1 MDKENLILKQKIM
14 QMFICGFTDDNYRTN
29 KYLFEMLQ
37 NGLGGIIFFSHN
49 IKSDIQF
56 KRLIED
62 LNKDSAIPLFLSI
75 DQEGG
80 RVERTEKIHAGKK
93 YLSAKYAYEM
103 GLSFL
108 QNQTK
113 EIALELK
120 QYGLNMNF
128 APVLDVNTNNNNPI
142 IGERAFSSNT
152 DEVINASKVVLK
164 EYEKYGI
171 IAVGKHFPGHGASS
185 IDSHKALPVIDL
197 SYEELYS
204 IHIKP
209 FKAAIDI
216 GIPAIMV
223 AHVFYSALEKDNIP
237 SSLSKKIITDLLI
250 NKLNF
255 NGVIISDDMEMN
267 AVKNF
272 SRLDACIQGINAG
285 ITMFIFRNTTKD
297 IYELIEGIEQAV
309 KNGIIKEDIIDI
321 AIDKIYNLKYHY
333 GIIR

>member
-1 MDKENLILKQKIM
+1 MDKENLTLKQKIM
-14 QMFICGFTDDNYRTN
+14 QLFICGFTDDNYRTN

-185 IDSHKALPVIDL
+185 IDSHKALPVINL

-255 NGVIISDDMEMN
+255 NGVIVSDDMEMN

-309 KNGIIKEDIIDI
+309 KNGIIKKDIIDI

>member
-1 MDKENLILKQKIM
+1 MDKENLTLKQKIM

-185 IDSHKALPVIDL
+185 IDSHKALPVINL

-209 FKAAIDI
+209 FKAAIDF

>member
-1 MDKENLILKQKIM
+1 MEKENLTLKQKIM
-14 QMFICGFTDDNYRTN
+14 QMFICGFTVDNYHTN
-29 KYLFEMLQ
+29 KYLLKMLE

-62 LNKDSAIPLFLSI
+62 LNKDAMIPLFLSI

-80 RVERTEKIHAGKK
+80 RVERTEKIHGGKK
-93 YLSAKYAYEM
+93 YLSAKFAYEM

-164 EYEKYGI
+164 EYEKYGV
-171 IAVGKHFPGHGASS
+171 IAVGKHFPGHGASN

-197 SYEELYS
+197 SYEELKNT
-204 IHIKP
+204 HIKP
-209 FKAAIDI
+209 FKEAINM

-223 AHVFYSALEKDNIP
+223 AHVFYSALENNNIP
-237 SSLSKKIITDLLI
+237 ASLSKKIITDILI
-250 NKLNF
+250 NELNF

-272 SRLDACIQGINAG
+272 SRLDACIKAINAG

-309 KNGIIKEDIIDI
+309 KNGIIKEDTINV
-321 AIDKIYNLKYHY
+321 AIDKIYNLKYNY

>member
-1 MDKENLILKQKIM
+1 MDKENLTLKQKIM

-185 IDSHKALPVIDL
+185 IDSHKALPVINL

>member
-1 MDKENLILKQKIM
+1 MDKENLTLKQKIM

-164 EYEKYGI
+164 EYGKYGI

-185 IDSHKALPVIDL
+185 IDSHKALPVINL

-223 AHVFYSALEKDNIP
+223 AHVFYSTLEKDNIP